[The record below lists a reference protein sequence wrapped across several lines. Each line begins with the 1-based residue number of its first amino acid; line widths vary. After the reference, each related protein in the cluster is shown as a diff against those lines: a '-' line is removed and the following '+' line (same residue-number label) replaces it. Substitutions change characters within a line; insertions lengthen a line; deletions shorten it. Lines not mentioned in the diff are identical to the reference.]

1 MVRSILPRKLGQAF
15 APLVCCC
22 VSLFSL
28 SLSPSPSL
36 CVSVSISLSRARR
49 CRVSL
54 GFLVLSLHAIIVS
67 LGFPATAVFCFC
79 RRSAS
84 SLCCVIN
91 FVVFRVFSPL
101 VLTSVDCLLLAFGF
115 CKWNREAEEGEEEY
129 SRKTRAVSKEGENA
143 NERTRDEHARELDAA
158 VSLILTIIVRSLCD
172 GLRGRGLPQVCC
184 SSGFSPSIEAPC
196 LALPF

>member
-22 VSLFSL
+22 VSLSL
-28 SLSPSPSL
+28 SLS
-36 CVSVSISLSRARR
+36 VSVSLCLCLYLSFSRKTLSRF
-49 CRVSL
+49 S

-67 LGFPATAVFCFC
+67 LGFPASAVFCFC
-79 RRSAS
+79 RWSAS

-115 CKWNREAEEGEEEY
+115 CKWNREAEEGEE
-129 SRKTRAVSKEGENA
+129 
-143 NERTRDEHARELDAA
+143 
-158 VSLILTIIVRSLCD
+158 
-172 GLRGRGLPQVCC
+172 
-184 SSGFSPSIEAPC
+184 
-196 LALPF
+196 